1 MVKGGLASFFEFV
14 PVVDC
19 TGSSVLLDLPKRA
32 FDLHTDF
39 YLLKGTIHDLGG
51 YLWSFLE
58 SNDCDGI
65 GCLLLKV
72 AGADMNDAIGD
83 DFSFP

>member
-1 MVKGGLASFFEFV
+1 MFFEFIS
-14 PVVDC
+14 VVDR

-32 FDLHTDF
+32 FDLHAD
-39 YLLKGTIHDLGG
+39 LNLIKGTIYDLRG
-51 YLWSFLE
+51 YLWPFLE

-65 GCLLLKV
+65 GCLLLKT
-72 AGADMNDAIGD
+72 AGADMNNTIGD